1 MSKMAELHAD
11 ITYTGAAAIDT
22 NAKAHI
28 YIRSRMKD
36 AVDCYYNRF
45 DTRVW
50 FKFSSPIELAQH
62 LARYW

>member
-1 MSKMAELHAD
+1 MSKLSELHAD
-11 ITYTGAAAIDT
+11 LQYNGAAAIKT
-22 NAKAHI
+22 TTQAHI

-45 DTRVW
+45 DTKVW
-50 FKFSSPIELAQH
+50 FKFDNPIELAQH